1 MLLRPSKLIVYAFLL
16 NIIKVLTIGFRKWFG
31 NKMCSKLQKEFQIPL
46 KYFIVLKISVLTLA
60 PLLKLE
66 FLLVFL
72 WQFSILACSSFMPS
86 KERIKDII
94 LNSDILLHITWNQPG
109 KFGLANLLPSEFS
122 NNKITKTHKL
132 LSNTI
137 L

>member
-1 MLLRPSKLIVYAFLL
+1 MYKFLLNLKLFNMLLRPSKLIVYAFLL

-72 WQFSILACSSFMPS
+72 WQFSILACSSFMPN

-94 LNSDILLHITWNQPG
+94 LNSDILLHITWN
-109 KFGLANLLPSEFS
+109 
-122 NNKITKTHKL
+122 
-132 LSNTI
+132 
-137 L
+137 

>member
-1 MLLRPSKLIVYAFLL
+1 MYKFLLNLKLFNMLLRPSKLIVYAFLL

-31 NKMCSKLQKEFQIPL
+31 NKMGSKLQKEFQIPL

-72 WQFSILACSSFMPS
+72 WQFSIIVTFYC
-86 KERIKDII
+86 
-94 LNSDILLHITWNQPG
+94 T
-109 KFGLANLLPSEFS
+109 
-122 NNKITKTHKL
+122 
-132 LSNTI
+132 
-137 L
+137 